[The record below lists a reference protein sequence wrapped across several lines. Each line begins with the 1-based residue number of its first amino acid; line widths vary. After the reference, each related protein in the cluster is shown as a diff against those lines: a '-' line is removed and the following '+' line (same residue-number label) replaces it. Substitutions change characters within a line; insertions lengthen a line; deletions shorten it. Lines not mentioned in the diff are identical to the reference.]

1 MAVNVSHQNT
11 TGFVDR
17 WAYFPAGVAGCLF
30 LLLLFS
36 SSFVKTIVDKKVT
49 VSEGEAVRVNTVQL
63 TPRELGA
70 LRIDVKSFFPNNHWL
85 VYEIQLRDEN
95 GRVIASAMDEA
106 WRESGTWREAGESGT
121 WSESDLLGGLDIKS
135 PQAEKLDVVIE
146 VLESGTVSGTPANIA
161 ASFDVTIKKG
171 VIDTTHLWGGL
182 ICISILSILALLAA
196 RTSGR
201 QVISK
206 TIKDSDPK
214 ERAILG
220 GEDNLVR
227 VRIDSQLDENTPRNV
242 NIYLAINNVY
252 GERVYKH
259 SRTVRVSLKK
269 NDSGRITGGK
279 VELESLFVFKE
290 RGSYSF
296 QVRVEPDASV
306 DSTSLVVREGAKT
319 LQNVEIVEIRPV
331 KLSGKQRHISME

>member
-1 MAVNVSHQNT
+1 MAINVSHQNT
-11 TGFVDR
+11 TRFVDR
-17 WAYFPAGVAGCLF
+17 WAYVPAGVAGCLF

-36 SSFVKTIVDKKVT
+36 SLLAKTIVDKKVT

-70 LRIDVKSFFPNNHWL
+70 LRIDVKSFFPSNHWL

-95 GRVIASAMDEA
+95 GRVIASAIDEA
-106 WRESGTWREAGESGT
+106 WRESGTWREAGESGS

-135 PQAEKLDVVIE
+135 PQVENLDVVIE
-146 VLESGTVSGTPANIA
+146 VLESGTVSGAPANLA

-171 VIDTTHLWGGL
+171 VINTSHLWWGL
-182 ICISILSILALLAA
+182 IYTSILSILALSAT
-196 RTSGR
+196 RTNGNK
-201 QVISK
+201 VISK

-227 VRIDSQLDENTPRNV
+227 VRIDSRLDENTPRSIG
-242 NIYLAINNVY
+242 IYLAINNVY
-252 GERVYKH
+252 GERVYKR
-259 SRTVRVSLKK
+259 SCAIPVSLKK
-269 NDSGRITGGK
+269 DDSGRIAGGK
-279 VELESLFVFKE
+279 ANLEYFFVFQE